1 MVPRNKVRLFKIEIG
16 LLFFLY
22 FNRKNV
28 KTTIIGGD
36 KMDYKKL
43 VAERIKAHVDL
54 ELEVIEKLIEI
65 PPRPEMGDFAFPC
78 FQLSKV
84 MRKAPNMI
92 ATDLASQI
100 DKEGFEKIENLGPY
114 LNFFV
119 DKVAFSKNII
129 EKVLLEK
136 DNYGASN
143 DGAGENMV
151 VEYSSPNIA
160 KPFHVGHLFTTAIGH
175 SLYKMLSFEGY
186 NPIRINH
193 LGDWGTQFGKLISA
207 YKRWVD
213 EEALEKEPISELL
226 RIYVKFHDEA
236 EKNPQLDDEGRLY
249 FKKLEDGDAEAV
261 ALWERF
267 RKLSLKE
274 FNKIYDLLGV
284 DFDSWAGESFYND
297 KMNAVVKEL
306 EEKGILTESN
316 GAKVV
321 MLDEYNMPP
330 CIVLKSDGASIYA
343 TRDLT
348 AAMYRKEKY
357 DFKKCIY
364 VVGKDQSLHFKQVFK
379 TLELAGH
386 KWAEDCIHI
395 PFGIV
400 KFADKKLSTRK
411 GDVVLLEELLSE
423 AVSKTLE
430 TINEKNP
437 SLENKE
443 EVAKKVGIGAI
454 VFTYLKNSR
463 ERDIVFDWKEM
474 LSFEGETGPYVQYT
488 YARANSILTKAG
500 KIEGEADFSKLNA
513 VEEFELAKTLEGFQ
527 KAIFLAIDK
536 LEPSV
541 VTRYVIEVAKAF
553 NKFYN
558 SHQVLNLEDQGLK
571 VARLQLI
578 SATCQVI
585 KNALNLIGLDVVEK
599 M

>member
-1 MVPRNKVRLFKIEIG
+1 
-16 LLFFLY
+16 
-22 FNRKNV
+22 
-28 KTTIIGGD
+28 
-36 KMDYKKL
+36 MDYKKL
-43 VAERIKAHVDL
+43 VAGRIKEHVDL
-54 ELEVIEKLIEI
+54 ELEAIEKLIEI

-92 ATDLASQI
+92 ATELAAQI
-100 DKEGFEKIENLGPY
+100 NKEGFEKIENLGPY

-119 DKVAFSKNII
+119 NKVAFSKNVI
-129 EKVLLEK
+129 EKILLEK

-143 DGAGENMV
+143 DGAGENVV

-175 SLYKMLSFEGY
+175 SLYKILSFEGY

-236 EKNPQLDDEGRLY
+236 EKNPELEDEGRLY

-267 RKLSLKE
+267 RELSLKE

-297 KMNAVVKEL
+297 KMSAVVKEL

-357 DFKKCIY
+357 NFKKCIY

-386 KWAEDCIHI
+386 EWAQDCIHI

-500 KIEGEADFSKLNA
+500 EIGVEADFSKLNA
-513 VEEFELAKTLEGFQ
+513 AEEFELAKILEGFQ

-571 VARLQLI
+571 AARLQLI
-578 SATCQVI
+578 TATCQVI